1 MKVRLFW
8 MLIFAASFLGCHSEG
23 GSSPGEDIPYSVMQ
37 RQMLLVEGSK
47 DTVVLGTNKK
57 GAKIDESPE
66 MEVLLDYDY
75 WVDVH
80 KVTCGEFKSVIDE
93 SVVENRID
101 CGPDSLPVVNVTFF
115 DAVLFA
121 NEKSKTEN
129 LDTVYEYSSAKFDKD
144 GRCVNLAGLSF
155 HLNRKGFRLPTE
167 AEWVKVASQKD
178 KCLDCF
184 EREKEY
190 VNDYKGIFKNEVM
203 INYAGASSTNDV
215 DERIIKGGASSSLYS
230 RGGTYPV
237 SPSTY
242 DDYIGFRLAIGV
254 IPDAAFLD
262 QGGKIVN
269 SPVKVVSSVLKLW
282 DYTKTSKVKLVFKN
296 EATGNLNYIDY
307 DNESKV
313 VELVD
318 SVPAY
323 HPDISPDGSKVAYC
337 TGIEGLD
344 RKSQVYVRN
353 LDDGNSG
360 IVKLDVE
367 SAAIPRWNVL
377 ENGDT
382 VITYVTGAGNNSSG
396 KSFKS
401 MSTWQVPFAN
411 GKFGKPVKLFD
422 GSYHGGVS
430 EDGRLAVTG
439 SKILRA
445 NVNGKETVWYNGE
458 QSCNVS
464 LSRDFS
470 KRTSFLDFHSAT
482 GEKFV
487 GDKYK
492 VHEILFVAD
501 STGNLI
507 QYVKAPYGYAF
518 DHPEWVTG
526 RVNQNIVATF
536 TNSDG
541 AHTKIVLVHLAD
553 SSVTNLVDGEELW
566 HPSLW
571 IRERIVVP
579 SSSSVASSSSK
590 PVSSSSVSSYSS
602 ESSSSMG
609 SSSDGKS
616 SSSNDK
622 PVQYFVLDEDSAGF
636 YVKNKE
642 FQEAHWSYKMEL
654 VWTYWDSADVVILG
668 SSRPQHGV
676 IPALFSDQF
685 YVVNLASAHGSM
697 HSSYYMAMNYVL
709 PHYKKLKYII
719 IEIALDRLWLT
730 KQNSFFYLK
739 SPEIKGY
746 VYDANHDFW
755 KSGVPEGLLEYTQNV
770 PKVSSYSAN
779 LTERGY
785 MPLSGCSNWR
795 SSVYAERDIA
805 WLDTGRV
812 RLEETLGYLAEIIQL
827 AKEKNIKVVGVEMP
841 LNPNYKNV
849 NAYGKYGLRNSDAPQ
864 IIDRINALA
873 EKYSN
878 FTFFDQHKMGEHDY
892 LNGMNYDDD
901 HLCRAGAE
909 QMTHRLDSLLKTLK

>member
-1 MKVRLFW
+1 MRHL
-8 MLIFAASFLGCHSEG
+8 
-23 GSSPGEDIPYSVMQ
+23 
-37 RQMLLVEGSK
+37 
-47 DTVVLGTNKK
+47 
-57 GAKIDESPE
+57 
-66 MEVLLDYDY
+66 
-75 WVDVH
+75 
-80 KVTCGEFKSVIDE
+80 
-93 SVVENRID
+93 
-101 CGPDSLPVVNVTFF
+101 
-115 DAVLFA
+115 VLFA
-121 NEKSKTEN
+121 NEKSKIED
-129 LDTVYEYSSAKFDKD
+129 LDTVYEYSSAEFDKD
-144 GRCVNLAGLSF
+144 GHCVELAGLSF
-155 HLNRKGFRLPTE
+155 HLDRNGFRLPTE

-541 AHTKIVLVHLAD
+541 AHSKIVLVHLAD
-553 SSVTNLVDGEELW
+553 SSVTNLVDGKELW
-566 HPSLW
+566 HPCLW

-636 YVKNKE
+636 YVKNNE

-668 SSRPQHGV
+668 SSRPHHGV

-685 YVVNLASAHGSM
+685 FVVNLASAHGNL
-697 HSSYYMAMNYVL
+697 HSSHYMAMNYVL

-755 KSGVPEGLLEYTQNV
+755 KLGVPEGLLEYTQNV

-795 SSVYAERDIA
+795 SSVYAERDMA

-841 LNPNYKNV
+841 LNPNFKNV

>member
-1 MKVRLFW
+1 M
-8 MLIFAASFLGCHSEG
+8 IFKLLGAIVFAVFFAGCQSDG
-23 GSSPGEDIPYSVMQ
+23 GPTEVLPYSGMQ

-47 DTVVLGTNKK
+47 DTVILGTNKN

-129 LDTVYEYSSAKFDKD
+129 LDTVYEYSSAEFDKD

-382 VITYVTGAGNNSSG
+382 VITYVTGAGNNSSEN
-396 KSFKS
+396 SFKS

-541 AHTKIVLVHLAD
+541 AHSKIVLVHLPD
-553 SSVTNLVDGEELW
+553 SSITYLVEGDELW

-571 IRERIVVP
+571 VRE
-579 SSSSVASSSSK
+579 SASSSS
-590 PVSSSSVSSYSS
+590 S
-602 ESSSSMG
+602 ESVM
-609 SSSDGKS
+609 K
-616 SSSNDK
+616 N
-622 PVQYFVLDEDSAGF
+622 VLLDEDSAGF
-636 YVKNKE
+636 YVKDNE

-668 SSRPQHGV
+668 SSRPQHGI

-685 YVVNLASAHGSM
+685 SVVNLASAHGCM
-697 HSSYYMAMNYVL
+697 HSSYYMALNYVL

-730 KQNSFFYLK
+730 KQNSFFNLR
-739 SPEIKGY
+739 SQNIKGY

-755 KSGVPEGLLEYTQNV
+755 KSGIPEGLKEMTHEV
-770 PKVSSYSAN
+770 PKVSSYAAN
-779 LTERGY
+779 LTGCGT
-785 MPLSGCSNWR
+785 MPLNSCGNWR
-795 SSVYAERDIA
+795 SSVYAERDTA

-812 RLEETLGYLAEIIQL
+812 RLEETLLYLTEIIEL
-827 AKEKNIKVVGVEMP
+827 AGQKGIKVIGVEMP
-841 LNPNYKNV
+841 QNPNYKNV
-849 NAYGKYGLRNSDAPQ
+849 NAYGKYGLRNSDAPEIIEQ
-864 IIDRINALA
+864 IESLA
-873 EKYSN
+873 KKYSN
-878 FTFFDQHKMGEHDY
+878 FTFFDQHKMGKHDY
-892 LNGMNYDDD
+892 LKGMNYDDD

-909 QMTHRLDSLLKTLK
+909 QITHRLDSLLKTLD

>member
-1 MKVRLFW
+1 M
-8 MLIFAASFLGCHSEG
+8 IFKLLGAIVFAVFFAGCQSDG
-23 GSSPGEDIPYSVMQ
+23 GPTEVLPYSGMQ

-47 DTVVLGTNKK
+47 DTVILGTNKN

-129 LDTVYEYSSAKFDKD
+129 LDTVYEYSSAEFDKD

-190 VNDYKGIFKNEVM
+190 VNDYKGIFKNEVL

-382 VITYVTGAGNNSSG
+382 VITYVTGAGNNSSEN
-396 KSFKS
+396 SFKS

-541 AHTKIVLVHLAD
+541 AHSKIVLVHLPD
-553 SSVTNLVDGEELW
+553 SSITYLVEGDELW

-571 IRERIVVP
+571 VRE
-579 SSSSVASSSSK
+579 SASSSS
-590 PVSSSSVSSYSS
+590 S
-602 ESSSSMG
+602 ESVM
-609 SSSDGKS
+609 K
-616 SSSNDK
+616 N
-622 PVQYFVLDEDSAGF
+622 VLLDEDSAGF
-636 YVKNKE
+636 YVKDNE

-668 SSRPQHGV
+668 SSRPQHGI

-685 YVVNLASAHGSM
+685 SVVNLASAHGCM
-697 HSSYYMAMNYVL
+697 HSSYYMALNYVL

-730 KQNSFFYLK
+730 KQNSFFNLR
-739 SPEIKGY
+739 SQNIKGY

-755 KSGVPEGLLEYTQNV
+755 KSGIPEGLKEMTHEV
-770 PKVSSYSAN
+770 PKVSSYAAN
-779 LTERGY
+779 LTGRGA
-785 MPLSGCSNWR
+785 MPLNSCGNWR
-795 SSVYAERDIA
+795 SSVYAERDTA

-812 RLEETLGYLAEIIQL
+812 RLEETLLYLTEIIEL
-827 AKEKNIKVVGVEMP
+827 AGQKGIKVIGVEMP
-841 LNPNYKNV
+841 QNPNYKNV
-849 NAYGKYGLRNSDAPQ
+849 NAYGKYGLRNSDAPEIIEQ
-864 IIDRINALA
+864 IESLA
-873 EKYSN
+873 KKYSN
-878 FTFFDQHKMGEHDY
+878 FTFFDQHKMGKHDY
-892 LNGMNYDDD
+892 LKGMNYDDD

-909 QMTHRLDSLLKTLK
+909 QITHRLDSLLKTLD

>member
-1 MKVRLFW
+1 M
-8 MLIFAASFLGCHSEG
+8 IFKLLGAIVFAVFFAGCQSDG
-23 GSSPGEDIPYSVMQ
+23 GPTEVLPYSGMQ

-47 DTVVLGTNKK
+47 DTVILGTNKN

-129 LDTVYEYSSAKFDKD
+129 LDTVYEYSSAEFDKD

-318 SVPAY
+318 TVPAY

-382 VITYVTGAGNNSSG
+382 VITYVTGAGNNSSEN
-396 KSFKS
+396 SFKS

-445 NVNGKETVWYNGE
+445 NINGKDTVWYNGE

-541 AHTKIVLVHLAD
+541 AHSKIVLVHLPD
-553 SSVTNLVDGEELW
+553 SSITYLVEGDELW

-571 IRERIVVP
+571 VRE
-579 SSSSVASSSSK
+579 SASSSS
-590 PVSSSSVSSYSS
+590 S
-602 ESSSSMG
+602 ESVM
-609 SSSDGKS
+609 K
-616 SSSNDK
+616 N
-622 PVQYFVLDEDSAGF
+622 VLLDEDSAGF
-636 YVKNKE
+636 YVKDNE

-668 SSRPQHGV
+668 SSRPQHGI

-685 YVVNLASAHGSM
+685 SVVNLASAHGCM
-697 HSSYYMAMNYVL
+697 HSSYYMALNYVL

-730 KQNSFFYLK
+730 KQNSFFNLR
-739 SPEIKGY
+739 SQNIKGY

-755 KSGVPEGLLEYTQNV
+755 KSGIPEGLKEMTHEV
-770 PKVSSYSAN
+770 PKVSSYAAN
-779 LTERGY
+779 LTGRGT
-785 MPLSGCSNWR
+785 MPLNSCGNWR
-795 SSVYAERDIA
+795 SAVYAERDTA

-812 RLEETLGYLAEIIQL
+812 RLEETLLYLTEIIEL
-827 AKEKNIKVVGVEMP
+827 AGQKGIKVIGVEMP
-841 LNPNYKNV
+841 QNPNYKNV
-849 NAYGKYGLRNSDAPQ
+849 NAYGKYGLRNSDAPEIIEQ
-864 IIDRINALA
+864 IESLA
-873 EKYSN
+873 KKYSN
-878 FTFFDQHKMGEHDY
+878 FTFFDQHKMGKHDY
-892 LNGMNYDDD
+892 LKGMNYDDD

-909 QMTHRLDSLLKTLK
+909 QITHRLDSLLKTLD